1 MDISDAAG
9 CSSLGRKGRQQIET
23 LQQHCDPVALLE
35 TIRSNQS
42 AHVNGEQ
49 EPAGVMEPSDS
60 NKELPAAAV
69 AAGRTSQAR
78 RLASAHPDLPH
89 AGGSNAELLALGVA
103 VAHGRSDAHRPAGHA
118 ATGERTT

>member
-9 CSSLGRKGRQQIET
+9 CSRLGRKGRQQIEA

-42 AHVNGEQ
+42 APVNGEQ

-89 AGGSNAELLALGVA
+89 AGGS
-103 VAHGRSDAHRPAGHA
+103 DAHRPAGHA